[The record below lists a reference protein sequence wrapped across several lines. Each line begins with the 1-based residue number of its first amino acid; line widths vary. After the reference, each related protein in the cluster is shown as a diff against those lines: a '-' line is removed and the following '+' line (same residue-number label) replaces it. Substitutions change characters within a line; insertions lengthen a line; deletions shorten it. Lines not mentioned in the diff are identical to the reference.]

1 MLAWAIWN
9 ARNKICFED
18 NQARPDHYKKDCYLR
33 QNFFNDY
40 KKPLEK
46 LAFSTASLFLIGN
59 YSSNIKTFV
68 TAKWVFQKWLLF
80 LLKIW
85 FVLERSVPTRGVH
98 GLGRVDFRPSLN
110 PTRWRRVDKRV
121 TRNRPPASIGR
132 DGFLLGWG
140 SGLFEWRSGRRWSC
154 KIIAGAVKSSLES
167 ANHRWKMSKL
177 IRYASK
183 SPKSAPKSLKYD
195 GNGRIWLNLTKYGWE
210 LARSPRIWAWFGRI
224 CM

>member
-1 MLAWAIWN
+1 MCHQERETICHILWDCLLLIMCGPWSKDRFRKAMPTPQIFFPLTWSIMERLPIEETELWAVLSWAIWN

-46 LAFSTASLFLIGN
+46 LAFSTASLFLIDN

-98 GLGRVDFRPSLN
+98 GSGRVDFRPSPN
-110 PTRWRRVDKRV
+110 PTCQRQVDRRV

-140 SGLFEWRSGRRWSC
+140 SGLFEWRSGRRWS
-154 KIIAGAVKSSLES
+154 
-167 ANHRWKMSKL
+167 
-177 IRYASK
+177 
-183 SPKSAPKSLKYD
+183 
-195 GNGRIWLNLTKYGWE
+195 
-210 LARSPRIWAWFGRI
+210 
-224 CM
+224 